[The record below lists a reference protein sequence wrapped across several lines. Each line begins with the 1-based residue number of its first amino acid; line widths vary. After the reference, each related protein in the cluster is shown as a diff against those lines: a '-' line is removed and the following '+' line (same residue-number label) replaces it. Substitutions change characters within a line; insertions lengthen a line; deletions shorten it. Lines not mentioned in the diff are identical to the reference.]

1 MKKMLF
7 VLLSVCLLSVILCGC
22 DTAFENNPTTSTTT
36 ATTTTEATT
45 TSITTTTTTTE
56 TTTLSATTTTTQ
68 ETTSTTK
75 KTTKKSITTKSSKA
89 TTTTTEIKE
98 PTLLTTTTAS
108 KVAVTVDHT
117 PQAGK
122 IVCYELH
129 RYDFDRFVEA
139 PSFELLN
146 QIAQTVTEYSRAAA
160 EGKILC
166 RQLRPEREYE
176 DTENAVRLLGTSYRM
191 SVGELIDSAHPQKL
205 QRYLNQNGITEELKS
220 FAVIHSVGYP
230 VVLWMQTENKSC
242 FLVVD
247 DLMLLEDLTM
257 EYSYS
262 FHTQDAFYKTY
273 HSVDAQL
280 IVNGKDITKGNYVK
294 IHPHYAELP
303 LVAILRE
310 LGATVNWKGQ
320 KTAEIILNKK
330 TFVLDTEKRLLTEKL
345 DGREIPHILVA
356 PGRLGFSQDAVDE
369 FILDDISVDTCLLYM
384 NLDVT
389 VTVDRDGKRIVV
401 GK

>member
-7 VLLSVCLLSVILCGC
+7 VLLSVCLLSLFLFGC
-22 DTAFENNPTTSTTT
+22 DTVSENNPTTSST

-45 TSITTTTTTTE
+45 TSITTTTTTE

-68 ETTSTTK
+68 ETTATTK
-75 KTTKKSITTKSSKA
+75 KTTKKP

-117 PQAGK
+117 PRVGK

-146 QIAQTVTEYSRAAA
+146 QTAQTVTEYSRAAA

-310 LGATVNWKGQ
+310 LGATVNRKGQ

-330 TFVLDTEKRLLTEKL
+330 TFVLDTEKCLLTEKL